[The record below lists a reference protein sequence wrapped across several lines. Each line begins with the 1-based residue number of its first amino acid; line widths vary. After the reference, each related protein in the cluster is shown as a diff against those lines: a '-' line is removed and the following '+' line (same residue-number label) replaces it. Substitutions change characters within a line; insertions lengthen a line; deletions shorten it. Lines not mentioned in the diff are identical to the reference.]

1 MGKGDRRSKRGKIAK
16 GTFGKYRSAK
26 PNKIA
31 FAKATAVKET
41 TEEKEKEE
49 TEAEAEA

>member
-26 PNKIA
+26 PNKA
-31 FAKATAVKET
+31 AVSKPK
-41 TEEKEKEE
+41 EEKAEEK
-49 TEAEAEA
+49 AEA

>member
-26 PNKIA
+26 PNKTAIPKTKPEE
-31 FAKATAVKET
+31 AKS
-41 TEEKEKEE
+41 
-49 TEAEAEA
+49 

>member
-26 PNKIA
+26 QNKT
-31 FAKATAVKET
+31 ATLKT
-41 TEEKEKEE
+41 KEE
-49 TEAEAEA
+49 TKEETKA

>member
-26 PNKIA
+26 PNKVTVL
-31 FAKATAVKET
+31 KVK
-41 TEEKEKEE
+41 E
-49 TEAEAEA
+49 TEAETVTETEAKV